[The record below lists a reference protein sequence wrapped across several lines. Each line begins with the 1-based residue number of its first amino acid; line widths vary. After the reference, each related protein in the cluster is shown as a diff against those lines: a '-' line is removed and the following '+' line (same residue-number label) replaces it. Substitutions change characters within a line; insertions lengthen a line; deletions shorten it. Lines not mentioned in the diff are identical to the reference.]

1 MSEAIEEMMTQHP
14 VISLVVA
21 SFLCFG
27 FVLYASTLTI
37 APTGGKVASIKKI
50 SSTKTPKTK
59 TKTSSRRA
67 KSPLGA
73 RRSTRKRTAAKA
85 HNISDVSGQ
94 SY

>member
-37 APTGGKVASIKKI
+37 APTGGKVATKKKR

-59 TKTSSRRA
+59 TPSRRA
-67 KSPLGA
+67 KSPLGT
-73 RRSTRKRTAAKA
+73 RRSTRKRTATKT
-85 HNISDVSGQ
+85 HNISDVRGQ
-94 SY
+94 TY